1 MKEKKY
7 KFELTRSEII
17 KINIALQNLK
27 RIYSDDNIYIIK
39 RLISVFE
46 TLDKSIYDNDWM
58 VSKWCQSTNK
68 PL

>member
-1 MKEKKY
+1 MEEKKY

-17 KINIALQNLK
+17 KINTALQSLK

-46 TLDKSIYDNDWM
+46 TLDKSLFDED
-58 VSKWCQSTNK
+58 
-68 PL
+68 

>member
-1 MKEKKY
+1 MNEKKY

-17 KINIALQNLK
+17 KINTALQSLK

-58 VSKWCQSTNK
+58 VSKWCQSTDK